1 MPGEK
6 QVNKDFLKAVFTNEK
21 KLLKKFE
28 VNYIS
33 VPHWD
38 ELAVSKLWPQFRSD
52 AGINIYFQDEYP
64 DAKGPSRE
72 YFFNILNSTYPDYL
86 SQIMT
91 HASKMRFSAEGTE

>member
-38 ELAVSKLWPQFRSD
+38 ELGAHQNELGAHQ
-52 AGINIYFQDEYP
+52 NIGFPIVLRHFPNEPHRHWDEP
-64 DAKGPSRE
+64 
-72 YFFNILNSTYPDYL
+72 
-86 SQIMT
+86 
-91 HASKMRFSAEGTE
+91 